1 MFRRFGGQL
10 EEHFYSLPSAITTSI
25 HFTRCSPRGVSIR
38 PRRGRGRGVAERPGA
53 ISQIE
58 GIRRMSLCSVIANS
72 ITFQRS
78 LEEVI
83 KLIKKHEA
91 FEKSAQA
98 QEERFQALEKLTTV
112 GAFRMLSAL
121 FA

>member
-1 MFRRFGGQL
+1 
-10 EEHFYSLPSAITTSI
+10 
-25 HFTRCSPRGVSIR
+25 
-38 PRRGRGRGVAERPGA
+38 
-53 ISQIE
+53 
-58 GIRRMSLCSVIANS
+58 MSLCSVIANS